1 MTLEYTFRFESVIEK
16 NSVRVSW
23 FYNGVQWG
31 AGALVFDVSQG
42 GCSIQCEVEVTK
54 GCTWMICNGVLSSHY
69 RVLMLN
75 TNNDCTIVLLAL
87 YNRMLMSYRGVK

>member
-1 MTLEYTFRFESVIEK
+1 MTLEYTFRFESVIKK

-23 FYNGVQWG
+23 FYNGVLAPCNG
-31 AGALVFDVSQG
+31 VFDVSQG

-69 RVLMLN
+69 RVSMLN
-75 TNNDCTIVLLAL
+75 TNNDCTVGFIQ
-87 YNRMLMSYRGVK
+87 